1 MLLSSIT
8 QGSPR
13 RKGLALAAIVAA
25 QFMVVLDIAI
35 VNVALPAIKSDLHFA
50 QADLQWVISA
60 YAILFGGVLL
70 LGGRLADV
78 FGRRRVFMAG
88 LAVFSISSLLCG
100 LSWSEGSLIAFR
112 GLQGL
117 GGALFAPAGLSILM
131 TTFAEGRERNRAL
144 GIWGAASGSGGAA
157 GVLLGGFLT
166 SYLSWS
172 WVFFI
177 NVPVGIAVIAAAPVV
192 LAESRGQEHRH
203 FDIAGAASVTSGV
216 MLLVYAMTRATQD
229 GWGSV
234 TTGSLLGASALLLAG
249 FLVIETRS
257 PAPLLPL
264 RIFRNRM
271 LSAANATAAMIGA
284 IAFSEFFLLTLYM
297 QQVLGYSAIET
308 GVGFVAVT
316 FTIIVFSNVAQTLVT
331 RLGVRAVLTTG
342 LTLDAVALAAF
353 TQLPVHGHYFWDLF
367 PAFLISGV
375 GLALSFVPV
384 TIAGLAG
391 VHRADA
397 GIASG
402 LINTSRQVG
411 GAVGLAAVTTI
422 AASYAAT
429 GSGATGLARVAAI
442 DGGLTDGFQVGFAVL
457 TAAAIAGALISA
469 VMLRPRPES
478 AEVEP
483 LTSPST
489 TRLEEAA

>member
-1 MLLSSIT
+1 
-8 QGSPR
+8 
-13 RKGLALAAIVAA
+13 
-25 QFMVVLDIAI
+25 
-35 VNVALPAIKSDLHFA
+35 
-50 QADLQWVISA
+50 
-60 YAILFGGVLL
+60 
-70 LGGRLADV
+70 
-78 FGRRRVFMAG
+78 
-88 LAVFSISSLLCG
+88 
-100 LSWSEGSLIAFR
+100 
-112 GLQGL
+112 
-117 GGALFAPAGLSILM
+117 
-131 TTFAEGRERNRAL
+131 
-144 GIWGAASGSGGAA
+144 
-157 GVLLGGFLT
+157 
-166 SYLSWS
+166 
-172 WVFFI
+172 
-177 NVPVGIAVIAAAPVV
+177 V
-192 LAESRGQEHRH
+192 LAESRGQGHRH
-203 FDIAGAASVTSGV
+203 FDVAGAASVTSGV

-234 TTGSLLGASALLLAG
+234 TTVSLLGASAVLLAA
-249 FLVIETRS
+249 FLAAEMRS

-271 LSAANATAAMIGA
+271 LAAANATAAMIGA

-331 RLGVRAVLTTG
+331 RIGVRAVLTTG
-342 LTLDAVALAAF
+342 LVLDAVALALF
-353 TQLPVHGHYFWDLF
+353 TQLPVHGHYFPNLF

-384 TIAGLAG
+384 TIAALAG
-391 VHRADA
+391 VQRADA

-422 AASYAAT
+422 AASYAAD

-442 DGGLTDGFQVGFAVL
+442 EGGLTDGFRVGFAVL
-457 TAAAIAGALISA
+457 TGAAIAGALISA
-469 VMLRPRPES
+469 VVLRPRPEG
-478 AEVEP
+478 AEVES

-489 TRLEEAA
+489 ARLEEAA

>member
-1 MLLSSIT
+1 MMQSSILGN
-8 QGSPR
+8 QPR
-13 RKGLALAAIVAA
+13 NRWLALAAIVGA

-35 VNVALPAIKSDLHFA
+35 VNVALPAIKGDLHFA
-50 QADLQWVISA
+50 QQNLPWVISA

-70 LGGRLADV
+70 LGGRMADV

-88 LAVFSISSLLCG
+88 LAVFSVSSLLCG
-100 LSWSEGSLIAFR
+100 ISWSEGSLIAFR
-112 GLQGL
+112 ALQGL

-131 TTFAEGRERNRAL
+131 TTFAEGPERNRAL

-157 GVLLGGFLT
+157 GVLLGGVLT
-166 SYLSWS
+166 SYLNWS

-177 NVPVGIAVIAAAPVV
+177 NVPVGIAVIAAAPFV

-203 FDIAGAASVTSGV
+203 FDVAGAGSVTAGV

-229 GWGSV
+229 GWASV
-234 TTGSLLGASALLLAG
+234 TTLSLLAASAALLVA
-249 FLVIETRS
+249 FVAIELRS
-257 PAPLLPL
+257 PAPLLPM
-264 RIFRNRM
+264 RMFRNRM
-271 LSAANATAAMIGA
+271 LSAANATAAVIGA

-308 GVGFVAVT
+308 GIGFGAVT
-316 FTIIVFSNVAQTLVT
+316 FTIIVFSNVAQRLVT
-331 RLGVRAVLTTG
+331 RLGVRRVLAAG

-353 TQLPVHGHYFWDLF
+353 TRLPVGGHYFWDLF
-367 PAFLISGV
+367 PAFLISGA
-375 GLALSFVPV
+375 GLAMSFVPV

-391 VHRADA
+391 VRRADA

-422 AASYAAT
+422 AASYASD
-429 GSGATGLARVAAI
+429 GGGATGLARVAAV
-442 DGGLTDGFQVGFAVL
+442 DGGLTQGFQVGFTVL
-457 TAAAIAGALISA
+457 AAAAVVGAVIAAALLRSPDEA
-469 VMLRPRPES
+469 VG
-478 AEVEP
+478 VEP
-483 LTSPST
+483 LPSPST
-489 TRLEEAA
+489 AALEEAA

>member
-1 MLLSSIT
+1 
-8 QGSPR
+8 
-13 RKGLALAAIVAA
+13 
-25 QFMVVLDIAI
+25 
-35 VNVALPAIKSDLHFA
+35 
-50 QADLQWVISA
+50 
-60 YAILFGGVLL
+60 
-70 LGGRLADV
+70 
-78 FGRRRVFMAG
+78 
-88 LAVFSISSLLCG
+88 
-100 LSWSEGSLIAFR
+100 
-112 GLQGL
+112 
-117 GGALFAPAGLSILM
+117 
-131 TTFAEGRERNRAL
+131 
-144 GIWGAASGSGGAA
+144 
-157 GVLLGGFLT
+157 
-166 SYLSWS
+166 
-172 WVFFI
+172 
-177 NVPVGIAVIAAAPVV
+177 
-192 LAESRGQEHRH
+192 
-203 FDIAGAASVTSGV
+203 

-234 TTGSLLGASALLLAG
+234 ATVSLLGASAALLAA
-249 FLVIETRS
+249 FVAIELRS
-257 PAPLLPL
+257 PAPLLPM

-271 LSAANATAAMIGA
+271 LSGANATAAMIGA

-342 LTLDAVALAAF
+342 LALDAVSLALF
-353 TQLPVHGHYFWDLF
+353 TQLPVQGHYFWNLF

-384 TIAGLAG
+384 TIAGLQG
-391 VHRADA
+391 VERADA

-422 AASYAAT
+422 AASYAST
-429 GSGATGLARVAAI
+429 GAGATGLARVAAI
-442 DGGLTDGFQVGFAVL
+442 DGGLTDGFQVAFAVL
-457 TAAAIAGALISA
+457 AGAAVAGALISA
-469 VMLRPRPES
+469 VMLRPRPEG
-478 AEVEP
+478 AAVES

>member
-1 MLLSSIT
+1 MMLSPIT
-8 QGSPR
+8 QGQAP
-13 RKGLALAAIVAA
+13 RKGLALAAVVAA

-50 QADLQWVISA
+50 QENLQWVISA

-78 FGRRRVFMAG
+78 YGRRRVFMAG
-88 LAVFSISSLLCG
+88 LAIFSISSFLCG
-100 LSWSEGSLIAFR
+100 VSWSEGSLIGFR
-112 GLQGL
+112 ALQGL

-177 NVPVGIAVIAAAPVV
+177 NVPVGIAVIAAAPMV
-192 LAESRGQEHRH
+192 LGESRGQGHRH
-203 FDIAGAASVTSGV
+203 FDIAGATSVTSGV

-234 TTGSLLGASALLLAG
+234 TTVSLLGASAALLAA

-264 RIFRNRM
+264 RMFRNRM
-271 LSAANATAAMIGA
+271 LSGANATAAMIGA

-331 RLGVRAVLTTG
+331 RVGVRAVLTTG
-342 LTLDAVALAAF
+342 LVLDAVALGLF
-353 TQLPVHGHYFWDLF
+353 TELPVHGHYFWNLF
-367 PAFLISGV
+367 PAFLVSGV

-391 VHRADA
+391 VQRADA

-442 DGGLTDGFQVGFAVL
+442 DGGLTDGFRVAFAVL
-457 TAAAIAGALISA
+457 TGAAIAGALISA
-469 VMLRPRPES
+469 VMLRPRPEG

>member
-1 MLLSSIT
+1 MMLSPIT
-8 QGSPR
+8 QGQGP
-13 RKGLALAAIVAA
+13 RKGLALAAVVAA

-50 QADLQWVISA
+50 QENLQWVISA

-78 FGRRRVFMAG
+78 YGRRRVFMAG
-88 LAVFSISSLLCG
+88 LAIFSISSFLCG
-100 LSWSEGSLIAFR
+100 VSWSEGSLIGFR
-112 GLQGL
+112 ALQGL

-177 NVPVGIAVIAAAPVV
+177 NVPVGIAVIAAAPMV
-192 LAESRGQEHRH
+192 LGESRGQGHRH
-203 FDIAGAASVTSGV
+203 FDIAGATSVTSGV

-234 TTGSLLGASALLLAG
+234 TTVSLLGASAALLAA

-264 RIFRNRM
+264 RMFRNRM
-271 LSAANATAAMIGA
+271 LSGANATAAMIGA

-331 RLGVRAVLTTG
+331 RVGVRAVLTTG
-342 LTLDAVALAAF
+342 LVLDAVALGLF
-353 TQLPVHGHYFWDLF
+353 TELPVHGHYFWNLF
-367 PAFLISGV
+367 PAFLVSGV

-391 VHRADA
+391 VQRADA

-442 DGGLTDGFQVGFAVL
+442 DGGLTDGFRVAFAVL
-457 TAAAIAGALISA
+457 TGAAIAGALISA
-469 VMLRPRPES
+469 VMLRPRPEG